1 MQRSSIAQDG
11 GAREAARLRSI
22 EREEG
27 GFKPGDIAQVMK
39 LPKSPHNGKDVTVD
53 SFDHKQLNWVVLHKY
68 RGMNIKIRFKGENLM
83 RDPDFGNFSAFMSK
97 RGGVRKNWTQ
107 RYFVYTGADHPDNPY
122 AQRIVYFEV
131 KSGSPDKIQ
140 TKDERGEILLYD
152 TRAHELDAS
161 VRSGRQPVAA
171 ARKSTAPNAK
181 VVNPPSLTPP

>member
-83 RDPDFGNFSAFMSK
+83 RFAIGI
-97 RGGVRKNWTQ
+97 
-107 RYFVYTGADHPDNPY
+107 RYT
-122 AQRIVYFEV
+122 
-131 KSGSPDKIQ
+131 
-140 TKDERGEILLYD
+140 
-152 TRAHELDAS
+152 
-161 VRSGRQPVAA
+161 
-171 ARKSTAPNAK
+171 
-181 VVNPPSLTPP
+181 